1 MNDVQRQTPILTA
14 LQAHVA
20 MERVSL
26 HVPGHKAGQLLPT
39 GADAW
44 MQAMAALDGTEL
56 PGLDD
61 LYRPVGAIASAQ
73 ALAASAFGSDEAYF
87 LVGGSTVGNLAAI
100 LAVVRRGQWV
110 IAARNC
116 HESVWH
122 ALRLAGARVQVVTPA
137 LLYTGEGG
145 AVYGPV
151 TDELMRRA
159 VASCPQAVAVVLTSP
174 TYAGVASRLEA
185 LVGRVHQ
192 SGMVVVIDEAH
203 GAHLPFHPELPA
215 SGIQAGADLVVQST
229 HKMTAALTQTGLL
242 HRSGERVSSQRVL
255 RALRMVQTSSPSY
268 PLLASIDMVRS
279 QLAISGLDRIAQ
291 VRAHLAGGVE
301 ALERVCPGLLWKPD
315 GVQVDP
321 FKWLLIAPA
330 LGLAGIDLADALREQ
345 FGIFSEWADE
355 HHVLC
360 CWSYANSAQDVRL
373 VVEALAAIAKTS
385 ASRSG
390 KGLTASLDFAA
401 YASAAQAELAVLSA
415 EAHWAEG
422 DVHHDHLTQALG
434 QVACESVTVYPPGV
448 PLVLPGETVTAEVVA
463 CVLQALRR
471 GMRVDG
477 VTTSGTLDFV
487 LAAAEARG

>member
-20 MERVSL
+20 KERVSL

-44 MQAMAALDGTEL
+44 MQAVAALDGTEL

-73 ALAASAFGSDEAYF
+73 ALAARAFGSDEAYF
-87 LVGGSTVGNLAAI
+87 LVGGSTAGNLAAI

-151 TDELMRRA
+151 TDELVRRA
-159 VASCPQAVAVVLTSP
+159 VAACPQAVAVVLTSP
-174 TYAGVASRLEA
+174 TYAGVATPLKE
-185 LVGRVHQ
+185 LVQRVHQ

-203 GAHLPFHPELPA
+203 GAHLPFHPDLPV

-242 HRSGERVSSQRVL
+242 HRSGERVSSERVL
-255 RALRMVQTSSPSY
+255 GALRMVQTSSPSY

-279 QLAISGLDRIAQ
+279 QLAITGLAQIAQ
-291 VRAHLAGGVE
+291 VGSYLAGGVE
-301 ALERVCPGLLWKPD
+301 VLQRVCPGLLWQPD
-315 GVQVDP
+315 SVRLDP

-360 CWSYANSAQDVRL
+360 CWSYANSEQDVRL
-373 VVEALAAIAKTS
+373 VVEALRAIARTS
-385 ASRSG
+385 ASRPRM
-390 KGLTASLDFAA
+390 GLMASLDFAA
-401 YASAAQAELAVLSA
+401 YASAAQAELAVLA
-415 EAHWAEG
+415 VEAHWAEG
-422 DVHHDHLTQALG
+422 VVQHGPLTRAVG
-434 QVACESVTVYPPGV
+434 QVACESLTVYPPGV
-448 PLVLPGETVTAEVVA
+448 PLVLPGETVTPEVVA
-463 CVLQALRR
+463 CVRQALQR

-477 VTTSGTLDFV
+477 VTMKGTLDFV
-487 LAAAEARG
+487 LADPDAR